1 MGVALTEADDIPSLM
16 IEEHMGMVIVIA
28 KSYNPRT
35 DEELDELIQLGRIGA
50 WKAVQKFDSS
60 KSKLSTYVWNYIR
73 WEIGRHF
80 ATLKKKNS
88 RAKVYY
94 ATPELLNS
102 LAYTRDE
109 GDLWEIIPDSLNEQ
123 EKIVVYMKANGNTL
137 SEISEKIERSI
148 NWTHIIF
155 KKAVKKIQ
163 DAHEEKT
170 NSTM

>member
-1 MGVALTEADDIPSLM
+1 MIPSLRPYQSA
-16 IEEHMGMVIVIA
+16 IVNGIRKAAEKHKRIIA
-28 KSYNPRT
+28 VAPTGSGKT
-35 DEELDELIQLGRIGA
+35 IIAGHIA

-88 RAKVYY
+88 RAKVYN